1 MRRFLVP
8 WLALGCVAC
17 GGGDALP
24 SPDLGEVEPLVRL
37 EIARRGE
44 AATSD
49 PSAENLSRYARAL
62 HAHGMLAEA
71 ESVYLLA
78 AGRAGDDLASE
89 CLHLAGCAMAPLQP
103 ERAVEHLTAALA
115 LRPDREASHLRLAIL
130 AERLGRVDLARDQY
144 RKATALR
151 PSSHAWLGFGR
162 LSLQVGDARAAVE
175 QLERARALDPDHRQ
189 VDEALARAYARLG
202 QLDASRLAAQRAG
215 NLSAPRPID
224 DPLMAAVNEQ
234 DVTYRAFE
242 GRAIARFDEEH
253 RRALATGRRDKALLE
268 QALDAIDSACR
279 ARPDSPTARHY
290 RGLILA
296 GLGRVDEAIVELEAL
311 VGTRPDDENARLA
324 LAGMLRAVGR
334 SGAALVQL
342 DAVLERLPR
351 CVDALMQRADLRLD
365 AREFDAAQRDLRAI
379 LEVAPDHEWARAR
392 LRE

>member
-1 MRRFLVP
+1 MTRRLAP
-8 WLALGCVAC
+8 WLALGCAAC

-24 SPDLGEVEPLVRL
+24 APELGEVEPLVRL
-37 EIARRGE
+37 EIARRAE
-44 AATSD
+44 AAASD
-49 PSAENLSRYARAL
+49 RSADNLSRYARVL

-71 ESVYLLA
+71 EHVYLLA
-78 AGRAGDDLASE
+78 AGCAGEDLASE

-115 LRPDREASHLRLAIL
+115 LRPDREAGHLRLAIL
-130 AERLGRVDLARDQY
+130 AERLGKVDVARDHY
-144 RKATALR
+144 EKAVALR
-151 PSSHAWLGFGR
+151 PSSHAWLGLGR
-162 LSLQVGDARAAVE
+162 LLLQAGDPRAAVE
-175 QLERARALDPDHRQ
+175 QLERARALDPDHHQ

-202 QLDASRLAAQRAG
+202 QAEASRQAAQRAG

-224 DPLMAAVNEQ
+224 DPLMAAVNDA

-296 GLGRVDEAIVELEAL
+296 GLGRVDEAIAELQA
-311 VGTRPDDENARLA
+311 VVAARPDDENAGLA
-324 LAGMLRAVGR
+324 LAGMLRAAGR
-334 SGAALVQL
+334 ASAALVQL
-342 DAVLERLPR
+342 DALLERRPR
-351 CVDALMQRADLRLD
+351 CVDALMQRAALHLEAHETEA
-365 AREFDAAQRDLRAI
+365 ARRDLRAI
-379 LEVAPDHEWARAR
+379 LDVAPDNEWARAR